1 MLQTL
6 LKPWQRRRC
15 VTQYFL
21 SVLLDV
27 GFNGSHKVLNVA
39 SAFYSRHV
47 STKVAILSKTIAH
60 GLKGQNA
67 SHISCC
73 RYLSVSLFLRMCMCV
88 VEFFDD

>member
-1 MLQTL
+1 MAEEALCNAIL
-6 LKPWQRRRC
+6 FIC
-15 VTQYFL
+15 
-21 SVLLDV
+21 SA

-67 SHISCC
+67 S
-73 RYLSVSLFLRMCMCV
+73 YLSCSH
-88 VEFFDD
+88 